1 MTAARTPKEPKGQG
15 INIGPE
21 AHARALVMLVEGCS
35 VTYVAETLEVSR
47 PTVRRWRD
55 SPDGQVEIARARKAR
70 ETMYLDAAESA
81 RRTFRENLDRA
92 AQVLVDHLDDPDPAV
107 ASVAAR
113 TMLDRMGVPR
123 AERIEQAPA
132 PMDLSALTTE
142 EVEQLAALTA
152 KIGPR

>member
-1 MTAARTPKEPKGQG
+1 MTTARPKPEPKGEG
-15 INIGPE
+15 VNIGPE
-21 AHARALVMLVEGCS
+21 SQARALVMLVEGCS
-35 VTYVAETLEVSR
+35 VTYVAETLKITR

-55 SPDGQVEIARARKAR
+55 SPEGQVEIARARKAR
-70 ETMYLDAAESA
+70 ADAYLDAAEAA

-123 AERIEQAPA
+123 AERVENVAA
-132 PMDLSALTTE
+132 PMDLSKFTAEELEQWGALL
-142 EVEQLAALTA
+142 VKA
-152 KIGPR
+152 GGR